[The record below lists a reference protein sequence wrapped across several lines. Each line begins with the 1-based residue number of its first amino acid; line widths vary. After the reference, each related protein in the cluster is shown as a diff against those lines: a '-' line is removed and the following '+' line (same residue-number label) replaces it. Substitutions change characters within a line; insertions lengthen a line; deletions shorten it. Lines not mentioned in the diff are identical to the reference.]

1 MSFLLS
7 IPPIVLVAVGGLVG
21 FLVWW
26 LASRRHLARLAA
38 LQCPRCGAPYGR
50 SAAVAA
56 RRRRRA
62 AIGRYRTWHPGSR
75 IDPEAEWILACPA
88 CAATGQFSPQAGKVV
103 GGSA

>member
-26 LASRRHLARLAA
+26 LASRRQLARLAA
-38 LQCPRCGAPYGR
+38 LQCPRCGAAYGR

-75 IDPEAEWILACPA
+75 IDPDAEGTIACPA
-88 CAATGQFSPQAGKVV
+88 CAATGQFIPQAGKVV